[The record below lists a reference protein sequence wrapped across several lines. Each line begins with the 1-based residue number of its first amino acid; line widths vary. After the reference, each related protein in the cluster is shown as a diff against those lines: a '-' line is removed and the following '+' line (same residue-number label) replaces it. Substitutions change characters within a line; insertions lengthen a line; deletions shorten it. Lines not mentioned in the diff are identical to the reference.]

1 MIINRLF
8 FSLLALLS
16 ISCEIDTGTDVINER
31 PANIPQTEN
40 LIIVTLDG
48 LDWKDV
54 YGDEDVLNRDFLSQH
69 GNLYGNRT
77 LGNKVNVLN
86 PSAMSYPGYAE
97 LFTGNVEDITD
108 NTLREGNNETVFE
121 YLNNHLGEYKT
132 QVVSWGHFPYYLFRA
147 STVEFP
153 LFTSYKSVMDGEHY
167 QSMNTLALYKM
178 GLVDFYLEEK
188 YNFKQF
194 FEKVVTEGNRL
205 HPRIHPFG
213 GNTIIDDN
221 EEGELLTY
229 VWAKELIEIEK
240 PKLSY
245 IQFVM
250 TDHFAHLNEREN
262 YLKAA
267 KNVGIYIEDLYN
279 TLQRIP
285 QYRDNT
291 TIIITTDHGRA
302 ENFRDHS
309 PESFFIVL
317 SPDLHDGII
326 GGEKQ
331 YYNAQIAQTIANIL
345 GFEYVADH
353 EIYEPIEL

>member
-8 FSLLALLS
+8 YLLLILFFT
-16 ISCEIDTGTDVINER
+16 SCELDTGTDVINER

-97 LFTGNVEDITD
+97 IFTGNVDDITD

-132 QVVSWGHFPYYLFRA
+132 QVVAWGHFPYYLFRA
-147 STVEFP
+147 STVQFP
-153 LFTSYKSVMDGEHY
+153 LFTSYKSV
-167 QSMNTLALYKM
+167 
-178 GLVDFYLEEK
+178 VDNQEYDSQTILLSYLFGFGSPYLNERYDLNRFFRNVVDEK
-188 YNFKQF
+188 NQM
-194 FEKVVTEGNRL
+194 
-205 HPRIHPFG
+205 HPQIHRFG
-213 GNTIIDDN
+213 GRSIFDNN

-229 VWAKELIEIEK
+229 VWAKKLIEIEK

-279 TLQRIP
+279 TLQGIP

-291 TIIITTDHGRA
+291 TILITTDHGRD

-317 SPDLHDGII
+317 SPDLHDGMI

-345 GFEYVADH
+345 GFEYVAEH